1 MNNTVEDKEK
11 IDLFLSLFRDL
22 ENKLV
27 SIANLDYEDYVS
39 YSRALNHIHS
49 LELDPIIAV
58 DENYS
63 FLKKAGDLR
72 NILSHNNDVCIPAD
86 NFLSRFKK
94 IVSLVTKKTDAYTIC
109 NKKIIYTKRDMSVV
123 TTMKM
128 MESQSL
134 SHLPILD
141 DQYTVKGVFSR
152 STIFDYLSINNRI
165 AIDIKNMQIKDFY
178 PVIKIDGHLNES
190 FIFVKKSDDI
200 SSLYQ
205 MMKKKEKHGKNISL
219 LFVTEHG
226 NENEK
231 LEGIISL
238 ADFKVVIEI
247 E

>member
-27 SIANLDYEDYVS
+27 IIANLDYEDYVS

-109 NKKIIYTKRDMSVV
+109 NKKIIVKRIV
-123 TTMKM
+123 TDVLYMFF
-128 MESQSL
+128 L
-134 SHLPILD
+134 
-141 DQYTVKGVFSR
+141 Y
-152 STIFDYLSINNRI
+152 YRI
-165 AIDIKNMQIKDFY
+165 M
-178 PVIKIDGHLNES
+178 LC
-190 FIFVKKSDDI
+190 
-200 SSLYQ
+200 
-205 MMKKKEKHGKNISL
+205 
-219 LFVTEHG
+219 
-226 NENEK
+226 
-231 LEGIISL
+231 
-238 ADFKVVIEI
+238 
-247 E
+247 

>member
-27 SIANLDYEDYVS
+27 MIANLDYEDYVS

-109 NKKIIYTKRDMSVV
+109 NKKIIYTKRDMSAV

-141 DQYTVKGVFSR
+141 DQYTVNGVFSR

-178 PVIKIDGHLNES
+178 PVIKVDGHLNES